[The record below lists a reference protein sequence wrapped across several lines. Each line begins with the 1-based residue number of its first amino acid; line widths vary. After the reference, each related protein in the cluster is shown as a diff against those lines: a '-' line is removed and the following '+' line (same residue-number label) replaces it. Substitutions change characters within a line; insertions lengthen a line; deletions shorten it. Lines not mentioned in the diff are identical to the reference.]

1 MQPAYV
7 HNEMI
12 EDRQEWG
19 HRRSPSPARLDAAA
33 GGRKQGKRTA
43 GCAAT
48 ASCVALATC
57 LLRRCEHA
65 GLVGQNSRDPK
76 LGQIQAEG
84 GISLPQI
91 GVWEPRETASERNSR
106 R

>member
-19 HRRSPSPARLDAAA
+19 HGRSPSPARLDAAA

-48 ASCVALATC
+48 ASCFALATC
-57 LLRRCEHA
+57 LLRQCEHA
-65 GLVGQNSRDPK
+65 GNSRDPK
-76 LGQIQAEG
+76 LGQTQAEG
-84 GISLPQI
+84 RISLPQM
-91 GVWEPRETASERNSR
+91 GVWEPRETASEQNFR